1 MRATTHHTVVWVVTI
16 LYGSLMPSST
26 PNNLSQTIE
35 VALAH
40 GETAPVV
47 FWDGDTGAAFV
58 VLRHRDGEEE
68 WMAGFRLVSTSA
80 HGGEWRATDF
90 ALHQV
95 QAPGAFGVTGKTIR
109 SLPIGDLLNT
119 ARKAIS
125 SHRLDTPTPGS
136 GLRLKGIDRLAAFK
150 TDARGKAPRDDRAY
164 AELALE
170 YSFLVEDG
178 NRSPVKALAAREGGS
193 AGTWANRIAEAR
205 RRGFLT
211 PVKPGEAGG
220 GITEAAL
227 RVLGWDPEEED
238 RIEAQIAEEEAAQA
252 GKDGQ

>member
-1 MRATTHHTVVWVVTI
+1 
-16 LYGSLMPSST
+16 MPSLI
-26 PNNLSQTIE
+26 PNNLSHAIQ
-35 VALAH
+35 VALADS
-40 GETAPVV
+40 ETAPAVS
-47 FWDGDTGAAFV
+47 FEGDTGAAFV
-58 VLRHRDGEEE
+58 VLRHRDGDEE
-68 WMAGFRLVSTSA
+68 WLAGFRLVSTSA
-80 HGGEWRATDF
+80 HAGEWRATDF

-95 QAPGAFGVTGKTIR
+95 QTPGAFGVTGKTIR
-109 SLPIGDLLNT
+109 SLPIGDLLSI

-125 SHRLDTPTPGS
+125 AHRTDTPTPDS
-136 GLRLKGIDRLAAFK
+136 GLRLMRIDRLAAFK

-164 AELALE
+164 ADLALE

-220 GITEAAL
+220 GVTEAAL
-227 RVLGWDPEEED
+227 RVLGWDPEEDD
-238 RIEAQIAEEEAAQA
+238 RIDAQIAEQEAAA
-252 GKDGQ
+252 ERNGNE

>member
-1 MRATTHHTVVWVVTI
+1 
-16 LYGSLMPSST
+16 
-26 PNNLSQTIE
+26 
-35 VALAH
+35 
-40 GETAPVV
+40 
-47 FWDGDTGAAFV
+47 
-58 VLRHRDGEEE
+58 
-68 WMAGFRLVSTSA
+68 MAGFRLVSTSA
-80 HGGEWRATDF
+80 HAGEWRVTDF
-90 ALHQV
+90 ALHQI

-109 SLPIGDLLNT
+109 SLPIGDLLNA

-125 SHRLDTPTPGS
+125 SHRTVMPSSAS
-136 GLRLKGIDRLAAFK
+136 GHRPMGIDRLAAFR

-170 YSFLVEDG
+170 YSFLVEEG
-178 NRSPVKALAAREGGS
+178 NRSPVKALTAREGGS

-227 RVLGWDPEEED
+227 RLLGWNPEEED
-238 RIEAQIAEEEAAQA
+238 RIEAQLAEEEAAQE
-252 GKDGQ
+252 GTDSE

>member
-1 MRATTHHTVVWVVTI
+1 VWVVTI
-16 LYGSLMPSST
+16 LYGLLMPSPT
-26 PNNLSQTIE
+26 PSNLSQAIE

-40 GETAPVV
+40 GEAAPVV
-47 FWDGDTGAAFV
+47 SWDGDTGAAFV

-80 HGGEWRATDF
+80 HAGEWRATDF

-95 QAPGAFGVTGKTIR
+95 QPSGAFGVTGKTIR
-109 SLPIGDLLNT
+109 SLPIGDLLT
-119 ARKAIS
+119 SARKAIS
-125 SHRLDTPTPGS
+125 SSRTGTPAPGS
-136 GLRLKGIDRLAAFK
+136 GLRLMRIDRLAAFK

-170 YSFLVEDG
+170 YSFIVEDG

-227 RVLGWDPEEED
+227 RLLGWDPEEDE
-238 RIEAQIAEEEAAQA
+238 RIDAQIAEEEAAQERM
-252 GKDGQ
+252 DSE

>member
-1 MRATTHHTVVWVVTI
+1 
-16 LYGSLMPSST
+16 MPSLI
-26 PNNLSQTIE
+26 PHNLSQAIE
-35 VALAH
+35 VALTH
-40 GETAPVV
+40 GETTPAVS
-47 FWDGDTGAAFV
+47 WDGDTGAAFV
-58 VLRHRDGEEE
+58 VLHHRDGEDE
-68 WMAGFRLVSTSA
+68 WLAGFRLVSTSA

-95 QAPGAFGVTGKTIR
+95 QTPGAFGVTGKTIR
-109 SLPIGDLLNT
+109 SLPIGDLLTT

-125 SHRLDTPTPGS
+125 SHRTDTPAPGS
-136 GLRLKGIDRLAAFK
+136 GRRLMKVDRLAAFK
-150 TDARGKAPRDDRAY
+150 TDARGKAPRDDEAY
-164 AELALE
+164 AALAME

-220 GITEAAL
+220 GVTETAL
-227 RVLGWDPEEED
+227 RVLGWDPEEDD
-238 RIEAQIAEEEAAQA
+238 RIDAQIAEEEAAQRT
-252 GKDGQ
+252 GNE